1 MTSTRCEC
9 EKIMILENQNVKQ
22 VYIFGPAAILH
33 FHHLLRHSLRHRVHS
48 SSSLNKNHLAALLT
62 SPPSENTKKKKKKKN
77 LHHHPQLCNGMFICR
92 PIIIIIIA
100 IKLQFFSLKE
110 RNSLRANNNDGQVNV
125 LLTTFISTRSNFGH
139 GIKTK

>member
-1 MTSTRCEC
+1 M
-9 EKIMILENQNVKQ
+9 
-22 VYIFGPAAILH
+22 
-33 FHHLLRHSLRHRVHS
+33 
-48 SSSLNKNHLAALLT
+48 
-62 SPPSENTKKKKKKKN
+62 KKN